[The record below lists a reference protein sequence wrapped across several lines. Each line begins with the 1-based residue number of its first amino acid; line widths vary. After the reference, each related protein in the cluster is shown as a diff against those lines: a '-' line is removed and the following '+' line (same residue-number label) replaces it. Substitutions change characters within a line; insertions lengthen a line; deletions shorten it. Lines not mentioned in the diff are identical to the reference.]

1 MTSNFAEEITALRF
15 PAIEP
20 VKIANVPDLVV
31 FF

>member
-1 MTSNFAEEITALRF
+1 MSEGEIKVLRF

-20 VKIANVPDLVV
+20 VKIANALDLTV